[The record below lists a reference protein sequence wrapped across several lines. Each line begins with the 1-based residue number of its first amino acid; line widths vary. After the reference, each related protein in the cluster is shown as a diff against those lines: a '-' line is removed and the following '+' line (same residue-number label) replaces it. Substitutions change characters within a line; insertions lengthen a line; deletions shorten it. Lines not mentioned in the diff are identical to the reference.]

1 MSEVHAQGKVEGFQL
16 ENRHLLQL
24 ADNLDELMVV
34 LRLDGTCAWCNQ
46 SFARLLDTERDSLL
60 GQAYPLYELREVMVS
75 RPQDVVETWVQLK
88 SGELRLIQFKA
99 AAGLDEDGC
108 VESVLVTGR
117 DITAFH
123 RLQNPLTS
131 GSDMGLLPAA
141 ESQVQ
146 ARIEHALD
154 RAQRAQEYVGFMAIH
169 ISAGPEL
176 ETDSSAV
183 LPQLVDLVRQKIRQG
198 DTLAQLDSG
207 AYLLVLEQID
217 CPEAIT
223 TVVEKFSLLLQEH
236 AAGHNDTFVINAGVA
251 ISPDDGLKAAELTD
265 RAQQAMQRAIMNEER
280 VCYF

>member
-1 MSEVHAQGKVEGFQL
+1 MSEVHVQGKVEGFQL

-24 ADNLDELMVV
+24 ADSLDELMVV

-46 SFARLLDTERDSLL
+46 SFARLLDAERESLL
-60 GQAYPLYELREVMVS
+60 GQAYPLHELREVMVS
-75 RPQDVVETWVQLK
+75 RPQDRLDTWVHLS
-88 SGELRLIQFKA
+88 SGDPRLIQFKA
-99 AAGLDEDGC
+99 VAGLDDEGC
-108 VESVLVTGR
+108 VESVLITGR
-117 DITAFH
+117 DVTAFH

-131 GSDMGLLPAA
+131 GLDMGLLPAS

-169 ISAGPEL
+169 ISAGPEVDA
-176 ETDSSAV
+176 DSSAV

-223 TVVEKFSLLLQEH
+223 TVVEKFSTLLQEH
-236 AAGHNDTFVINAGVA
+236 AAGHDNTFVINAGVA
-251 ISPDDGLKAAELTD
+251 ISPDDGLKATELTD
-265 RAQQAMQRAIMNEER
+265 RAQQAMQRAIMKEER